1 MDIYGYI
8 WVYFYPCMPIYTHIY
23 PIYPNILSYTF
34 KAYSFYVETLD
45 YFLKLLDSLDLRNY
59 AQILYLFFGGG
70 SFFI

>member
-34 KAYSFYVETLD
+34 KAYSFYVR
-45 YFLKLLDSLDLRNY
+45 DLVPVFSAY
-59 AQILYLFFGGG
+59 IK
-70 SFFI
+70 SMVWIP